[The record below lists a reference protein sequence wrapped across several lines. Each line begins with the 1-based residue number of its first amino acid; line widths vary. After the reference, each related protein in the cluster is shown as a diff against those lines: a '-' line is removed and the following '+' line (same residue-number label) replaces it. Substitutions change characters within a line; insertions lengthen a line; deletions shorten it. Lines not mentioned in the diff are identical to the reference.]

1 MPNPTHLF
9 TVADAFQCPIYIDKP
24 THWSAH
30 TPVVVLLPALGVARQ
45 KYHAVIDQLL
55 NTGYAVVSADMP
67 GYGDSLPRP
76 SRQYDYGYA
85 DLVKEYIPALLAQ
98 AQALNPKRAPVLFG
112 HSIGGHIATL
122 YAHTTHQPFSLF
134 CVASGNVHHQN
145 WPTKSQSKL
154 RRAAF
159 LFKWMARAYGYFPGK
174 KVGFGIV
181 EAKRLIIDWTHIVRT
196 GRFDHI
202 APQFARSAQQSREAV
217 FVHIKGDDWAPLA
230 SVQTLCDRI
239 PTAKTV
245 SIALTADVRGNP
257 HSGWVRCPAE
267 IVALMHHHQQ
277 TN

>member
-122 YAHTTHQPFSLF
+122 YAHTTHFSPP
-134 CVASGNVHHQN
+134 V
-145 WPTKSQSKL
+145 K
-154 RRAAF
+154 
-159 LFKWMARAYGYFPGK
+159 
-174 KVGFGIV
+174 
-181 EAKRLIIDWTHIVRT
+181 
-196 GRFDHI
+196 
-202 APQFARSAQQSREAV
+202 
-217 FVHIKGDDWAPLA
+217 
-230 SVQTLCDRI
+230 
-239 PTAKTV
+239 
-245 SIALTADVRGNP
+245 
-257 HSGWVRCPAE
+257 
-267 IVALMHHHQQ
+267 
-277 TN
+277 